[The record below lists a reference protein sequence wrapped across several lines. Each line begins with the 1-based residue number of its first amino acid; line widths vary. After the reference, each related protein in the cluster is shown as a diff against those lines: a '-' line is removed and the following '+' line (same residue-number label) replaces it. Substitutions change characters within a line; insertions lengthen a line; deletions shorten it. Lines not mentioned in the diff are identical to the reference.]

1 MCRHLDFQKG
11 EVKNYLAR
19 GWYGGE
25 IVAFLQHL
33 KEINPHQPEE
43 LAIANM
49 TSIRDMVCRR
59 FGLPLTTRQM

>member
-1 MCRHLDFQKG
+1 MEQ
-11 EVKNYLAR
+11 VVYYLAK

-33 KEINPHQPEE
+33 KEVNPHQPEE